1 MFSCYNTKGKL
12 CLRGRWPLK
21 IRKRAPDIPVRPDAL
36 LPRLLVCGGLVL
48 LLILAGLWLN
58 RPEDGTPT
66 ASSQLVFVPARV
78 TAVLSDNAQPDYE
91 NGEGRR
97 VGTQELEIRILSGR
111 HKDEIL
117 PLTNYM
123 SALFNVDVA
132 AGDRVIVRLITREDG
147 SYYASMFNYDRGL
160 VMGLALLVFCAV
172 LVALGG
178 WKGLRALLGLV
189 FTLAV
194 LWFLLIPGLIRGWP
208 GIPLTIAAAAV
219 TAAASLILLDGLTRK
234 SLCAV
239 LGCVGGVAAAGLCAG
254 IVGILT
260 PLNGFNMSEAENL
273 LLYGAEKGLTVS
285 GLLVCGVLIAAL
297 GAVMDVSMSIASAV
311 WELRERSPQL
321 TARELFRSGM
331 NIGRDAMGTMAN
343 TLILAFAGSSL
354 NLLILVQVYDIPF
367 LQLVNTDFI
376 CIEVLQSVAGSMGIL
391 LTVPLVAGIS
401 ARLMAGRAGRTA

>member
-1 MFSCYNTKGKL
+1 M
-12 CLRGRWPLK
+12 K
-21 IRKRAPDIPVRPDAL
+21 IRKRAPDMPVMPDSL

-48 LLILAGLWLN
+48 LLVLAGLWLN
-58 RPEDGTPT
+58 RPDGSAPT
-66 ASSQLVFVPARV
+66 ASSQLVFVPAKV

-97 VGTQELEIRILSGR
+97 IGTQELEIRILSGR

-123 SALFNVDVA
+123 SALFNVDVQ
-132 AGDRVIVRLITREDG
+132 AGDRVIVRLITQEDG

-194 LWFLLIPGLIRGWP
+194 IWFLLIPGLIRGWP

-254 IVGILT
+254 IVGTLT

-273 LLYGAEKGLTVS
+273 ILYGAEKGLTVS

-297 GAVMDVSMSIASAV
+297 GAVLDVAMSTASAV

-321 TARELFRSGM
+321 PARELFRSGM

-401 ARLMAGRAGRTA
+401 ARLMAGRTGRAA

>member
-1 MFSCYNTKGKL
+1 MLSCYNTKGEL
-12 CLRGRWPLK
+12 YLRGRWPLK
-21 IRKRAPDIPVRPDAL
+21 IRKRVPDIPVRPNAL

-48 LLILAGLWLN
+48 LLVLAGLWLN
-58 RPEDGTPT
+58 RPDGSAPT
-66 ASSQLVFVPARV
+66 ASSQLVFVPAKV

-97 VGTQELEIRILSGR
+97 IGTQELEIRILSGR

-123 SALFNVDVA
+123 SALFNVDVQ
-132 AGDRVIVRLITREDG
+132 AGDRVIVRLITQEDG

-194 LWFLLIPGLIRGWP
+194 IWFLLIPGLIRGWP

-239 LGCVGGVAAAGLCAG
+239 LGCVGGVAVAG
-254 IVGILT
+254 ISAAIVGTLT
-260 PLNGFNMSEAENL
+260 PLNGFNTDNAEAL
-273 LLYGAEKGLTVS
+273 VLQASDWGLQIS
-285 GLLVCGVLIAAL
+285 GLLVCSILISSM
-297 GAVMDVSMSIASAV
+297 GAVMDVAMSIASALH
-311 WELRERSPQL
+311 ELRTHNPELSPL
-321 TARELFRSGM
+321 ALFRSGM

-354 NLLILVQVYDIPF
+354 NTLLLFQVYDYPL
-367 LQLVNTDFI
+367 LQLLNSDLLSL
-376 CIEVLQSVAGSMGIL
+376 ELLQGIAGSMGII
-391 LTVPLVAGIS
+391 LTVPIVAALSGYI
-401 ARLMAGRAGRTA
+401 MGRKRK

>member
-1 MFSCYNTKGKL
+1 MSKQKKIQMTKPQISLSAAGKQ
-12 CLRGRWPLK
+12 
-21 IRKRAPDIPVRPDAL
+21 
-36 LPRLLVCGGLVL
+36 LPRLLVCGGLFL
-48 LLILAGLWLN
+48 LLALAALWLN
-58 RPEDGTPT
+58 WPDGGHPT
-66 ASSQLVFVPARV
+66 ASSQLVFVPAEV
-78 TAVLSDNAQPDYE
+78 TAVLSDDAQPDFE
-91 NGEGRR
+91 NSEGRR
-97 VGTQELEIRILSGR
+97 IGTQKLEIRVLSGEHR
-111 HKDEIL
+111 GEIL

-123 SALFNVDVA
+123 SALFNVDVDR
-132 AGDRVIVRLITREDG
+132 GDRVIVRLITREDG
-147 SYYASMFNYDRGL
+147 SYYAALFNYDRGL
-160 VMGLALLVFCAV
+160 VLGAVLLVFCGVLAV
-172 LVALGG
+172 LGG
-178 WKGLRALLGLV
+178 WKGIRALLGLV

-194 LWFLLIPGLIRGWP
+194 ICFVLIPGLIRGWP
-208 GIPLTIAAAAV
+208 AIPLTIAVAAV

-254 IVGILT
+254 VVGEVT
-260 PLNGFNMSEAENL
+260 PMNGFNMSEAENL

-297 GAVMDVSMSIASAV
+297 GAVMDVAMSIASAA
-311 WELRERSPQL
+311 WELRERSPDL
-321 TARELFRSGM
+321 PPRELFRSGM

-401 ARLMAGRAGRTA
+401 ARLMAGRAAGLK

>member
-1 MFSCYNTKGKL
+1 M
-12 CLRGRWPLK
+12 K
-21 IRKRAPDIPVRPDAL
+21 IRKRAPDMPVMPDSL

-48 LLILAGLWLN
+48 LLVLAGLWLN
-58 RPEDGTPT
+58 RPDGSAPT
-66 ASSQLVFVPARV
+66 ASSQLVFVPAKV

-97 VGTQELEIRILSGR
+97 IGTQELEIRILSGR

-123 SALFNVDVA
+123 SALFNVDVQ
-132 AGDRVIVRLITREDG
+132 AGDRVIVRLITQEDG

-194 LWFLLIPGLIRGWP
+194 IWFLLIPGLIRGWP

-239 LGCVGGVAAAGLCAG
+239 LGCVGGVAAAGL
-254 IVGILT
+254 
-260 PLNGFNMSEAENL
+260 
-273 LLYGAEKGLTVS
+273 
-285 GLLVCGVLIAAL
+285 
-297 GAVMDVSMSIASAV
+297 
-311 WELRERSPQL
+311 
-321 TARELFRSGM
+321 
-331 NIGRDAMGTMAN
+331 
-343 TLILAFAGSSL
+343 
-354 NLLILVQVYDIPF
+354 
-367 LQLVNTDFI
+367 
-376 CIEVLQSVAGSMGIL
+376 
-391 LTVPLVAGIS
+391 
-401 ARLMAGRAGRTA
+401 

>member
-1 MFSCYNTKGKL
+1 MNKKDH
-12 CLRGRWPLK
+12 
-21 IRKRAPDIPVRPDAL
+21 IQPVKTVLPTGWLHRMM
-36 LPRLLVCGGLVL
+36 PRLLICGVLFL
-48 LLILAGLWLN
+48 LLIAAAVWLHGASD
-58 RPEDGTPT
+58 ETPA
-66 ASSQLVFVPARV
+66 ASSQLDFERAEV
-78 TAVLSDNAQPDYE
+78 TAVLSDDAQPDE
-91 NGEGRR
+91 ANSEGRR
-97 VGTQELEIRILSGR
+97 IGTQELEIRLLSGAHR
-111 HKDEIL
+111 DEIL

-123 SALFNVDVA
+123 SALFNVDVEQ
-132 AGDRVIVRLITREDG
+132 GDRVIVRLITREDG
-147 SYYASMFNYDRGL
+147 TYYASLFNYDRGL
-160 VMGLALLVFCAV
+160 VMGAAMLVFCAV

-178 WKGLRALLGLV
+178 WKGIRALLGLV
-189 FTLAV
+189 FTLAC

-208 GIPLTIAAAAV
+208 GIPLTIGVAAV

-239 LGCVGGVAAAGLCAG
+239 LGCVGGVAAAGLCAAV
-254 IVGILT
+254 VGTIT

-273 LLYGAEKGLTVS
+273 LLYGAEKGLTIS

-311 WELRERSPQL
+311 WELRERSPAL
-321 TARELFRSGM
+321 PAMELFRSGM

-367 LQLVNTDFI
+367 LQLINTDFI

-391 LTVPLVAGIS
+391 LTVPLVAAIS
-401 ARLMAGRAGRTA
+401 AKLMAGAAGVHDRSTTKSTTGKDG